1 MPTEARNILICGTGG
16 QGILLAS
23 EIISAAAMHSGLDVR
38 KSEVHG
44 MAQRGGSVVSQVR
57 FGKTVFSPIIEE
69 GTADLL
75 ISMEKLEALRWSH
88 FLSPLGHALIC
99 NLEIEPS
106 SVSTGQAAYPD
117 VTAGLDALGIGY
129 LMIDAFSEAEALG
142 DLRVVNTIMVGAASK
157 RLGLP
162 EESWLEALRDLIPEK
177 ARDVNARAFE
187 RGRTLAEGR

>member
-88 FLSPLGHALIC
+88 FLSPEGHALIC

-106 SVSTGQAAYPD
+106 SVGAPASYTEFGPPD
-117 VTAGLDALGIGY
+117 R
-129 LMIDAFSEAEALG
+129 MIARTPRASSSDRGVSWGRSSE
-142 DLRVVNTIMVGAASK
+142 
-157 RLGLP
+157 
-162 EESWLEALRDLIPEK
+162 
-177 ARDVNARAFE
+177 
-187 RGRTLAEGR
+187 